1 MKSRL
6 ARLDIRVHRDGW
18 NTSRTK
24 LETFEVETVK
34 HRGGLMATAEET
46 TAGICARQLSACGV
60 R

>member
-1 MKSRL
+1 M
-6 ARLDIRVHRDGW
+6 HRDGW

-34 HRGGLMATAEET
+34 HRGGLIATAEET